1 MGKLGVAAL
10 IMGLCLASAAQAV
23 QPVPQGAR
31 DTSNPYNSPIRRANP
46 NSMQGTVPPTRPLPN
61 STPILND
68 PRPPTLQNR
77 GIGNG
82 ENLRRAPTRQP
93 TFETPRQRTTP
104 QTP

>member
-10 IMGLCLASAAQAV
+10 IMGLCLATGAQAV
-23 QPVPQGAR
+23 EPAHLAAR
-31 DTSNPYNSPIRRANP
+31 DNTNPYNSPIRRANP
-46 NSMQGTVPPTRPLPN
+46 NSMQGTVPATRPLPG

-82 ENLRRAPTRQP
+82 ENLRREPTRQP
-93 TFETPRQRTTP
+93 TFETPQQRTKP
-104 QTP
+104 QNQ